1 MSSTGIGQ
9 NPGAQLDRDNEE
21 EEIPPLTWS
30 DGTVTSLYCSPNA
43 FDPVVG
49 QTVTLHV
56 TLSQSAFRLRVRVI
70 NSLDTVVKE
79 LSFQPAQ
86 SGESTFVWDGT
97 DTQSQAVRYSIFRF
111 DLVAYNNVMRPIG
124 NGQTEVVTYRPK
136 GGVSMQDA
144 DKYRNED
151 SEYIHSSDE
160 WVAAGLLNP
169 SDNVAIY
176 YDNNPVALDDL
187 SSSGIFRSDPF
198 TYSAGQHTVK
208 IRVYPRMTQ
217 TYYDLDYTIYLN
229 RIHCTGLWVLLDGD
243 PVQHGFDYFVPE
255 DDEVVQLN
263 YSLDAAEDDVSFVA
277 LQVFEDAEPRIMRT
291 VSLGSQSSGSHS
303 YSWDGRNDNN
313 LLCAPGKYCL
323 MVIANPDMGASA
335 FSPSG
340 IFITKYI
347 DIEEGS

>member
-9 NPGAQLDRDNEE
+9 NPGFQLNRDEE
-21 EEIPPLTWS
+21 ETEIPPLTWS
-30 DGTVTSLYCSPNA
+30 DGTVTSLYATPNA

-49 QTVTLHV
+49 QTTTLHV

-86 SGESTFVWDGT
+86 SGESTFVWNGT

-111 DLVAYNNVMRPIG
+111 DLVAYNNVMLPIG
-124 NGQTEVVTYRPK
+124 TGQTEVVTYRPK
-136 GGVSMQDA
+136 GGVSLQDA

-176 YDNNPVALDDL
+176 YDNSPVSLDD
-187 SSSGIFRSDPF
+187 SSSYGVFRSDPF

-229 RIHCTGLWVLLDGD
+229 RIHCTNMRVLLNGD
-243 PVQHGFDYFVPE
+243 PVQHDFDYFVPE
-255 DDEVVQLN
+255 DDEVVQVN
-263 YSLDAAEDDVSFVA
+263 YSLDAAEDDVKFYV
-277 LQVFEDAEPRIMRT
+277 LRVIEDSEPVIVRT
-291 VSLGSQSSGSHS
+291 ETIGSLAYGSHN
-303 YSWDGRNDNN
+303 YSWDGTNDDD
-313 LLCAPGKYCL
+313 LLCSPGKYCL
-323 MVIANPDMGASA
+323 MFLANPDLGATV